1 MEQQLTQIDPI
12 LRLAQTS
19 KRPVREDVEGSV
31 AKVYRNLG
39 TISARSLQA
48 ICGSEWCAEW
58 KPSGNGMTLYVGNGA
73 ALPSQPE
80 IHQVSAADCLNA
92 FVCAREAWLTP
103 FQRGKPNVRGSMI
116 VDCAH
121 AERLVGSTASE
132 FLATPKAHDILLDTD
147 GFR

>member
-1 MEQQLTQIDPI
+1 MAVDCITVNIDATLVTLTMEQLTQIDPI

-58 KPSGNGMTLYVGNGA
+58 KPSGSGMTLYVGNGA

-80 IHQVSAADCLNA
+80 IHQVSAADCLNTLYA
-92 FVCAREAWLTP
+92 PARLGSHLSSAASQTCEA
-103 FQRGKPNVRGSMI
+103 R
-116 VDCAH
+116 
-121 AERLVGSTASE
+121 
-132 FLATPKAHDILLDTD
+132 
-147 GFR
+147 